1 MKKKLVI
8 FSIGCVVCL
17 IAVTLLHAWFGRTT
31 IQNSPAIRT
40 GETPESNLP
49 PPSLI
54 SPAEIVDSGVPKN
67 AIPSLDDPQF
77 VGAPQALQELHASG
91 MGLVVVKG
99 SVARFYPYQILTW
112 HEVVNDV
119 VAGTPMAITYCALCN
134 VGVVYDRTVQGKE
147 LSFGVSGKLH
157 GLDSLLYD
165 RTTDS
170 LWSQVTG
177 ESVSGK
183 MSGQKLTQIAAPAMT
198 LKEFSTQ
205 YPTGQVLSKFTGFV
219 RNYDDL
225 SYGDYAASAGG
236 EAAITSKGLWHPKTN
251 IVGIEVGG
259 KFKAYPEDAIE
270 KKTITDTF
278 AGQRLRIGIGD
289 GKVVVSNITDPRH
302 TTYITHYSMYWFMW
316 QLWHADTEI
325 YKL

>member
-1 MKKKLVI
+1 MIKKLVV
-8 FSIGCVVCL
+8 FSVGCVVCL
-17 IAVTLLHAWFGRTT
+17 VVAILWTGKMNMPNSAAVPKDARVELHT
-31 IQNSPAIRT
+31 S
-40 GETPESNLP
+40 
-49 PPSLI
+49 PPSSVL
-54 SPAEIVDSGVPKN
+54 PTEILDSGVPKN
-67 AIPSLDDPQF
+67 AIPSLDNPKF
-77 VGAPQALQELHASG
+77 VGVSQAVEELPVSG
-91 MGLVVVKG
+91 MGLAVVKG
-99 SVARFYPYQILTW
+99 SVARFYPYQILMW

-134 VGVVYDRTVQGKE
+134 VGVVYDRTFQGTE

-165 RTTDS
+165 RTTES

-177 ESVSGK
+177 ESISGK
-183 MSGQKLTQIAAPAMT
+183 MSGQTLIQIAAPAMT

-225 SYGDYAASAGG
+225 SYGDYAASNGG
-236 EAAITSKGLWHPKTN
+236 EAIIDSKGLWHPKTN

-270 KKTITDTF
+270 KKTIIDAF
-278 AGQRLRIGIGD
+278 AGQKLRIGIGD
-289 GKVVVSNITDPRH
+289 GKVVVANITNPKQ
-302 TTYITHYSMYWFMW
+302 TTYITYSRMYWFMW
-316 QLWHADTEI
+316 QLWHADTKQ
-325 YKL
+325 YTSSK

>member
-8 FSIGCVVCL
+8 FSISIVVS
-17 IAVTLLHAWFGRTT
+17 ALLYAWFGKTD
-31 IQNSPAIRT
+31 ISNPVAIHT
-40 GETPESNLP
+40 DEIAELNTLP
-49 PPSLI
+49 SSSVPL
-54 SPAEIVDSGVPKN
+54 AEILDSGVPQN
-67 AIPSLDDPQF
+67 AIPALDNPTF
-77 VGAPQALQELHASG
+77 VGVVQALEELNDSG
-91 MGLVVVKG
+91 MGLAVVKG

-134 VGVVYDRTVQGKE
+134 VGVVYDRIVQGKE
-147 LSFGVSGKLH
+147 LGFGVSGKLH

-165 RTTDS
+165 RTTES

-177 ESVSGK
+177 ESVAGK
-183 MSGQKLTQIAAPAMT
+183 MSGQKLAQVAALAMT

-205 YPTGQVLSKFTGFV
+205 YGNGQVLSKFTGFV

-225 SYGDYAASAGG
+225 SYGDYAASTNGDIVIA
-236 EAAITSKGLWHPKTN
+236 SKGLWHPKTN
-251 IVGIEVGG
+251 IVGIEVNG
-259 KFKAYPEDAIE
+259 KFKAYPQEAIE
-270 KKTITDTF
+270 KKTIVDTF

-289 GKVVVSNITDPRH
+289 GKVVASDITDPKRVI
-302 TTYITHYSMYWFMW
+302 YITHYSMYWFMW
-316 QLWHADTEI
+316 QLWHANTEM